1 MPVCSTGL
9 NEELPIGV
17 SLLKKWRKKQLKKND
32 LIKTDSSIF
41 RILSVGD
48 NVLAIDCK
56 KKTMPQFFSYDFF
69 SDSEIINCNSPDY
82 LEFEDLSPADRKIAQ
97 QRYTMIA
104 SAVSVLDDTKQRN
117 LMLENS
123 SKQFGISKQTLRSY
137 LCTYLVYQ
145 DIAALAPKHSKGK
158 ELTQDQKNMRW
169 ALNKFFYTRNQ
180 NSLPTAYTMML
191 KAKYCDDYGKL
202 LPEYPSFNQFRYF
215 YRKHR
220 KMENFFISRDGIKD
234 YQMNNRPLLGDGIQ
248 EFAPSVGTAMLDG
261 TICDIYLVNDK
272 GQLIGRPVLV
282 VACDANTSMCLGYS
296 LSWQGGTYSLQ
307 NLMLNILE
315 DKVALCERMGIHIT
329 ADQWAVN
336 QLPGIMVTDGGSEYK
351 GKTFEQIAELGVSLI
366 TLPPYRPE
374 LKGQV
379 EKLFDLIQKS
389 YKDMLKGK
397 GVIMPDFQERGS
409 HDYRKDAVLTL
420 EEFERIVVRCI
431 VHYNCERVIK
441 SYPYTPEML
450 ENNVNPY
457 ANEIWNWKVEND
469 IGTNLISV
477 SNKEL
482 ILTLLPRTSG
492 KFTKYGLKVNRL
504 RYHAEGYKERYLQG
518 GDVVVAYNPDNCNKV
533 WVKEKD
539 GSFIEFSLIESRFE
553 DMSLDSVQEIQQKQ
567 KELMKDTMRDNY
579 QAKIELMSFIE
590 SVASKPKSSDVQM
603 KDIRAARKSATRK
616 QHKDIGGVIDE

>member
-1 MPVCSTGL
+1 M
-9 NEELPIGV
+9 
-17 SLLKKWRKKQLKKND
+17 KKND
-32 LIKTDSSIF
+32 LIKTESGIF
-41 RILSVGD
+41 RILSID
-48 NVLAIDCK
+48 SNKVLAIDCK
-56 KKTMPQFFSYDFF
+56 KKTMPQFFSFDFF
-69 SDSEIINCNSPDY
+69 SDGEIINCLSPDY
-82 LEFEDLSPADRKIAQ
+82 LNFDELSPVDRKITQ

-104 SAVSVLDDTKQRN
+104 SAVSVLEDVKQRN
-117 LMLENS
+117 LMLDKS

-234 YQMNNRPLLGDGIQ
+234 YQMNNRPLLGDGVQ

-272 GQLIGRPVLV
+272 GQLIGRPLLV

-366 TLPPYRPE
+366 HLPPYRPE

-379 EKLFDLIQKS
+379 EKLFDLIQNS
-389 YKDMLKGK
+389 YKDVLKGK

-469 IGTNLISV
+469 IGTNLISL
-477 SNKEL
+477 SSKDL

-504 RYHAEGYKERYLQG
+504 RYHAEGYKEKYLQG
-518 GDVVVAYNPDNCNKV
+518 GDVIVAYNPDNCNKV

-539 GSFIEFSLIESRFE
+539 GSFVEFSLIESRFE

-579 QAKIELMSFIE
+579 QSKIELMSFIE
-590 SVASKPKSSDVQM
+590 SVASKPKSSDVQI
-603 KDIRAARKSATRK
+603 KDTRAARKSDTRK
-616 QHKDIGGVIDE
+616 QHKNIGGVIDE

>member
-1 MPVCSTGL
+1 M
-9 NEELPIGV
+9 
-17 SLLKKWRKKQLKKND
+17 KKND
-32 LIKTDSSIF
+32 LIKTDSGIF
-41 RILSVGD
+41 RVLSVGD

-69 SDSEIINCNSPDY
+69 NDGGVINSLSPDY
-82 LEFEDLSPADRKIAQ
+82 LEFEDLPPADRKIAQ

-104 SAVSVLDDTKQRN
+104 SAVSVLDNVKQRN

-123 SKQFGISKQTLRSY
+123 AEQFGVSKQTLRTY
-137 LCTYLVYQ
+137 LCAYLVYQ
-145 DIAALAPKHSKGK
+145 DIAALAPKHSKSK
-158 ELTQDQKNMRW
+158 ELTKDQKNMRW

-191 KAKYCDDYGKL
+191 KTKYCDDYGVL

-234 YQMNNRPLLGDGIQ
+234 YQMNNRPLLGDGVQ

-315 DKVALCERMGIHIT
+315 DKVALCEKMGIHIT

-366 TLPPYRPE
+366 HLPPYRPE

-379 EKLFDLIQKS
+379 EKLFDLIQNS
-389 YKDMLKGK
+389 YKDILKGK

-441 SYPYTPEML
+441 SYPYTSEML
-450 ENNVNPY
+450 ENNVKPY
-457 ANEIWNWKVEND
+457 ANEIWNWKVKND
-469 IGTNLISV
+469 IGTNLTSV
-477 SNKEL
+477 SSKDL
-482 ILTLLPRTSG
+482 VLTLLPRTSG

-504 RYHAEGYKERYLQG
+504 RYHAEGYKEKYLQG
-518 GDVVVAYNPDNCNKV
+518 GDVIVAYNPDNCNKV

-539 GSFIEFSLIESRFE
+539 GFFVEFSLIESRFE
-553 DMSLDSVQEIQQKQ
+553 DMSLDSVQDIQQKQ
-567 KELMKDTMRDNY
+567 KEIMKDTIRDNY

-590 SVASKPKSSDVQM
+590 SVASKPTSSDVQI
-603 KDIRAARKSATRK
+603 KDTRAARKSATRK

>member
-1 MPVCSTGL
+1 M
-9 NEELPIGV
+9 
-17 SLLKKWRKKQLKKND
+17 KKND
-32 LIKTDSSIF
+32 LIKTDSGIF
-41 RILSVGD
+41 RILSFD
-48 NVLAIDCK
+48 SNKVLAIDCK

-69 SDSEIINCNSPDY
+69 NDGETINYISSDY
-82 LEFEDLSPADRKIAQ
+82 LDFDELSPADRKIAQ

-104 SAVSVLDDTKQRN
+104 SAVSVLDDVKQRN
-117 LMLENS
+117 LMIEKS
-123 SKQFGISKQTLRSY
+123 AAQFNVSKQTLRSY

-202 LPEYPSFNQFRYF
+202 LPDYPSFNQFRYF

-234 YQMNNRPLLGDGIQ
+234 YQMNNRPLLGDGVQ

-329 ADQWAVN
+329 ADQWDVN

-366 TLPPYRPE
+366 HLPTYRPE

-379 EKLFDLIQKS
+379 EKLFDLVQNS
-389 YKDMLKGK
+389 YKDVLKGK

-431 VHYNCERVIK
+431 IHYNCERVIK
-441 SYPYTPEML
+441 TYPYTPEML

-457 ANEIWNWKVEND
+457 ANEIWSWKVEND

-477 SNKEL
+477 SSKDL
-482 ILTLLPRTSG
+482 VLTLLPRTSG

-518 GDVVVAYNPDNCNKV
+518 GDVVVAYNPDNCNRV

-539 GSFIEFSLIESRFE
+539 GSFVEFSLIESRFE
-553 DMSLDSVQEIQQKQ
+553 DMSIDSVQEIQQKQ

-590 SVASKPKSSDVQM
+590 SVVSKPKSSDVQI
-603 KDIRAARKSATRK
+603 KDTRAARKSATRK
-616 QHKDIGGVIDE
+616 QHKNIGGVIDE

>member
-1 MPVCSTGL
+1 M
-9 NEELPIGV
+9 
-17 SLLKKWRKKQLKKND
+17 KKND
-32 LIKTDSSIF
+32 LIKTDSGIF
-41 RILSVGD
+41 RVLSIGD
-48 NVLAIDCK
+48 KVLAIDCE

-69 SDSEIINCNSPDY
+69 SDGEIINYISSDY
-82 LEFEDLSPADRKIAQ
+82 LDFDELSPADRKIAQ

-104 SAVSVLDDTKQRN
+104 SAVSVLDDVKQRN
-117 LMLENS
+117 LMLDKS

-158 ELTQDQKNMRW
+158 ELTKDQKNMRW

-191 KAKYCDDYGKL
+191 KAKYCDDYGVL

-234 YQMNNRPLLGDGIQ
+234 YQMNNRPLLGDGVQ

-282 VACDANTSMCLGYS
+282 VACDANTSMCLGYY

-351 GKTFEQIAELGVSLI
+351 GHTFEQIAELGVSLI
-366 TLPPYRPE
+366 HLPPYRPE

-379 EKLFDLIQKS
+379 EKLFDLIQNS
-389 YKDMLKGK
+389 YKDVLKGK

-441 SYPYTPEML
+441 SYPYTSEML
-450 ENNVNPY
+450 ENNVKPY

-504 RYHAEGYKERYLQG
+504 RYHAEGYKEKYLQG
-518 GDVVVAYNPDNCNKV
+518 GDVIVAYNPDNCNKV
-533 WVKEKD
+533 WLKEKD

-567 KELMKDTMRDNY
+567 KELMKDTRRDNY

-616 QHKDIGGVIDE
+616 QHKDIRGVIDE

>member
-1 MPVCSTGL
+1 M
-9 NEELPIGV
+9 
-17 SLLKKWRKKQLKKND
+17 KKND
-32 LIKTDSSIF
+32 LIKTDSGIF
-41 RILSVGD
+41 RILSIDG
-48 NVLAIDCK
+48 NKVLAIDCK

-69 SDSEIINCNSPDY
+69 NERETINYISSDY
-82 LEFEDLSPADRKIAQ
+82 LDFDELSPADRKIAQ

-104 SAVSVLDDTKQRN
+104 SAISVLDDVKQRN
-117 LMLENS
+117 LMIEKS
-123 SKQFGISKQTLRSY
+123 AKQFGVSKQTLRSY

-145 DIAALAPKHSKGK
+145 DIASLAPKHSREK
-158 ELTQDQKNMRW
+158 ELTVDQKNMRW
-169 ALNKFFYTRNQ
+169 ALNKFFYTRNK
-180 NSLPTAYTMML
+180 NSLSTAYTMML
-191 KAKYCDDYGKL
+191 KAKYCDDYGVL

-220 KMENFFISRDGIKD
+220 KMENFFVSRDGIKD
-234 YQMNNRPLLGDGIQ
+234 YQMNNRPLLGDGVQ

-296 LSWQGGTYSLQ
+296 LLWQGGTYSLQ

-351 GKTFEQIAELGVSLI
+351 GKTFEQIAELGISLI
-366 TLPPYRPE
+366 NLPPYRPE

-379 EKLFDLIQKS
+379 EKLFDLVQSS
-389 YKDMLKGK
+389 YKDVLKGK

-420 EEFERIVVRCI
+420 EEFERVVVRCI
-431 VHYNCERVIK
+431 VHYNNERVIK

-450 ENNVNPY
+450 ENNIRPY

-469 IGTNLISV
+469 MGTNLISV
-477 SNKEL
+477 FNKEL
-482 ILTLLPRTSG
+482 VLTLLPRTNG

-504 RYHAEGYKERYLQG
+504 RYHAEGYKEQYLQG
-518 GDVVVAYNPDNCNKV
+518 GDAVIAYNPDNCNKV
-533 WVKEKD
+533 WLKEKD
-539 GSFIEFSLIESRFE
+539 GSFVEFSLIESRFE
-553 DMSLDSVQEIQQKQ
+553 DMSFDAVQDIQRQQKQ
-567 KELMKDTMRDNY
+567 LVQNTVRESY

-590 SVASKPKSSDVQM
+590 SIASKPKSSDIQL

-616 QHKDIGGVIDE
+616 QHKDIGGMIDE

>member
-1 MPVCSTGL
+1 M
-9 NEELPIGV
+9 
-17 SLLKKWRKKQLKKND
+17 KKND
-32 LIKTDSSIF
+32 LIKTGSSIF
-41 RILSVGD
+41 RILSAGD
-48 NVLAIDCK
+48 NVLAIDCN
-56 KKTMPQFFSYDFF
+56 KKTKPQFFSFDFY
-69 SDSEIINCNSPDY
+69 SDGETINYISSDY
-82 LEFEDLSPADRKIAQ
+82 LDFDELSPADRKIAQ

-104 SAVSVLDDTKQRN
+104 SAVSVLEDVKQRN

-123 SKQFGISKQTLRSY
+123 AEQFGVSKQTLRTY
-137 LCTYLVYQ
+137 LCAYLVYQ

-191 KAKYCDDYGKL
+191 KAKYCNDYGKL

-220 KMENFFISRDGIKD
+220 KMENFFIRRDGIKD
-234 YQMNNRPLLGDGIQ
+234 YQMNNRPFLGDGVQ

-329 ADQWAVN
+329 VDQWAVY

-366 TLPPYRPE
+366 HLPPYRPE

-379 EKLFDLIQKS
+379 EKLFDLIQNS
-389 YKDMLKGK
+389 YKDILKGK

-441 SYPYTPEML
+441 SYPYTSEML
-450 ENNVNPY
+450 ENNVKPY
-457 ANEIWNWKVEND
+457 ANEIWKWKVEND

-477 SNKEL
+477 SNKDL

-518 GDVVVAYNPDNCNKV
+518 GDVIVAYNPDNCNKV
-533 WVKEKD
+533 WLIEKD

-553 DMSLDSVQEIQQKQ
+553 NMSLDSVQDIQQKQ
-567 KELMKDTMRDNY
+567 KEIMKDTIRDNY

-590 SVASKPKSSDVQM
+590 SVASKPKSSDVEV
-603 KDIRAARKSATRK
+603 KDIRAARKTATRK
-616 QHKDIGGVIDE
+616 QHKNIGGVIDE

>member
-1 MPVCSTGL
+1 M
-9 NEELPIGV
+9 
-17 SLLKKWRKKQLKKND
+17 KKND
-32 LIKTDSSIF
+32 LIKTGSSIF

-69 SDSEIINCNSPDY
+69 SDGDSINCLSPDY
-82 LEFEDLSPADRKIAQ
+82 PNFEDISPADRKIAQ

-104 SAVSVLDDTKQRN
+104 SAVSVLDDVKQRN
-117 LMLENS
+117 LMLDKS

-145 DIAALAPKHSKGK
+145 DIASLAPKHSKGK
-158 ELTQDQKNMRW
+158 ELTVDQKNMRW

-180 NSLPTAYTMML
+180 NSLPTAYTMLL

-234 YQMNNRPLLGDGIQ
+234 YQMNNRPLLGDGVQ

-329 ADQWAVN
+329 ADQWTVN

-366 TLPPYRPE
+366 HLPPYRPE

-379 EKLFDLIQKS
+379 EKLFDLIQNS
-389 YKDMLKGK
+389 YKDILKGK

-441 SYPYTPEML
+441 TYPYTSEML
-450 ENNVNPY
+450 ENNVKPY

-477 SNKEL
+477 SSKDL
-482 ILTLLPRTSG
+482 VLTLLPRTNG

-504 RYHAEGYKERYLQG
+504 RYHAEGYKEKYLQG
-518 GDVVVAYNPDNCNKV
+518 GDVIVAYNPDNCNKV

-590 SVASKPKSSDVQM
+590 SVASKSKPSDVQI
-603 KDIRAARKSATRK
+603 KDTRAARKSATRK
-616 QHKDIGGVIDE
+616 QHKNIGGVIDE

>member
-1 MPVCSTGL
+1 M
-9 NEELPIGV
+9 
-17 SLLKKWRKKQLKKND
+17 KKND
-32 LIKTDSSIF
+32 LIKTDSGIF
-41 RILSVGD
+41 RVLSVGD

-69 SDSEIINCNSPDY
+69 SDGEIINCLSPHY

-104 SAVSVLDDTKQRN
+104 SAVSVLEDVKQRN
-117 LMLENS
+117 LMLDKS

-145 DIAALAPKHSKGK
+145 DIASLAPKHSKGK

-202 LPEYPSFNQFRYF
+202 LPDYPSFNQFRYF

-234 YQMNNRPLLGDGIQ
+234 YQMNNRPLLGDGVQ

-329 ADQWAVN
+329 VDQWAVN

-379 EKLFDLIQKS
+379 EKLFDLVQSS
-389 YKDMLKGK
+389 YKDILKGK

-431 VHYNCERVIK
+431 IHYNCERVIK

-450 ENNVNPY
+450 ESNVKPY

-477 SNKEL
+477 SSKDL
-482 ILTLLPRTSG
+482 ILTLLPRTNG

-504 RYHAEGYKERYLQG
+504 RYHAEGYKEKYLQG
-518 GDVVVAYNPDNCNKV
+518 GDVIVAYNPDNCNKV
-533 WVKEKD
+533 WLKEKD

-553 DMSLDSVQEIQQKQ
+553 DMSLDRVQEIQQKQ
-567 KELMKDTMRDNY
+567 KELMKDTIRDNY
-579 QAKIELMSFIE
+579 QSKIELMSFIE
-590 SVASKPKSSDVQM
+590 SVASKSKSTNVQI

>member
-1 MPVCSTGL
+1 M
-9 NEELPIGV
+9 
-17 SLLKKWRKKQLKKND
+17 KKND
-32 LIKTDSSIF
+32 LIKTDSGIF
-41 RILSVGD
+41 RILSID
-48 NVLAIDCK
+48 SNKVLAIDCK

-69 SDSEIINCNSPDY
+69 SDGENINCLSPDY
-82 LEFEDLSPADRKIAQ
+82 LNFDELSPADRKIAQ

-104 SAVSVLDDTKQRN
+104 SAVSVLDDVKQRN
-117 LMLENS
+117 LMLDKS

-191 KAKYCDDYGKL
+191 KAKYCNDYGKL

-234 YQMNNRPLLGDGIQ
+234 YQMNNRPLLGDGVQ

-296 LSWQGGTYSLQ
+296 LSWQGGTYSLH

-315 DKVALCERMGIHIT
+315 DKITLCEKMGIHIT
-329 ADQWAVN
+329 ANQWDIN

-366 TLPPYRPE
+366 HLPPYRPE

-379 EKLFDLIQKS
+379 EKLFDLIQNS
-389 YKDMLKGK
+389 YKDILKGK

-420 EEFERIVVRCI
+420 EEFERVVVKCI
-431 VHYNCERVIK
+431 VYYNSERVIK

-450 ENNVNPY
+450 EDNIKPY

-477 SNKEL
+477 SSKDL
-482 ILTLLPRTSG
+482 VLTLLPRTSG

-504 RYHAEGYKERYLQG
+504 RYHAEGYKEKYLQG
-518 GDVVVAYNPDNCNKV
+518 GDVIVAYNPDNCNKV

-590 SVASKPKSSDVQM
+590 SVASKPKSSNVEV

>member
-1 MPVCSTGL
+1 M
-9 NEELPIGV
+9 
-17 SLLKKWRKKQLKKND
+17 KKND
-32 LIKTDSSIF
+32 LIKTDSGIF
-41 RILSVGD
+41 RILSIDGHK
-48 NVLAIDCK
+48 VLAIDCK

-69 SDSEIINCNSPDY
+69 NDRETLYSISSDY
-82 LEFEDLSPADRKIAQ
+82 LDFDELSPADRKVAQ

-104 SAVSVLDDTKQRN
+104 SAITVLDDVKQRN
-117 LMLENS
+117 LMIEKS
-123 SKQFGISKQTLRSY
+123 AAQFGVSKQTLRTY

-145 DIAALAPKHSKGK
+145 DIAALAPKHSKEK
-158 ELTQDQKNMRW
+158 ELTVDQKNMRW
-169 ALNKFFYTRNQ
+169 ALNKFFYTRNK
-180 NSLPTAYTMML
+180 NSLSTAYTMML
-191 KAKYCDDYGKL
+191 KAKYCDDYGVL

-234 YQMNNRPLLGDGIQ
+234 YQMNNRPLLGDGVQ

-296 LSWQGGTYSLQ
+296 LLWQGGTYSLQ

-315 DKVALCERMGIHIT
+315 DKVALCERMGIRIT

-379 EKLFDLIQKS
+379 EKLFDLVQSS
-389 YKDMLKGK
+389 YKDVLKGK
-397 GVIMPDFQERGS
+397 GIIMPDFQERGS

-431 VHYNCERVIK
+431 VHYNSERVIK

-450 ENNVNPY
+450 EDNVKPY

-469 IGTNLISV
+469 MGTNLIPV

-482 ILTLLPRTSG
+482 VLTLLPRTNG

-504 RYHAEGYKERYLQG
+504 RYHAEGYKEKYLQG
-518 GDVVVAYNPDNCNKV
+518 GDVIVAYNPDNCNKV
-533 WVKEKD
+533 WVKESD
-539 GSFIEFSLIESRFE
+539 GSFVEFSLIESRFE
-553 DMSLDSVQEIQQKQ
+553 DMSFDAVQDVQRQQKQ
-567 KELMKDTMRDNY
+567 LVQDTVRESY

-590 SVASKPKSSDVQM
+590 SVASKPKSSDIQI

-616 QHKDIGGVIDE
+616 QHKDIGGMIDE

>member
-1 MPVCSTGL
+1 M
-9 NEELPIGV
+9 
-17 SLLKKWRKKQLKKND
+17 KKND
-32 LIKTDSSIF
+32 LIKTGSSIF

-48 NVLAIDCK
+48 NVLAIDCN
-56 KKTMPQFFSYDFF
+56 KKTMPQFFSFDFF
-69 SDSEIINCNSPDY
+69 SDGETINYISSDY
-82 LEFEDLSPADRKIAQ
+82 LDFDELSPADRKIAQ

-104 SAVSVLDDTKQRN
+104 SAVSVLDDVKQRN
-117 LMLENS
+117 LILDKS

-145 DIAALAPKHSKGK
+145 DIAALAPKHSKNK

-191 KAKYCDDYGKL
+191 KAKYCDDYGVL

-234 YQMNNRPLLGDGIQ
+234 YQMNNRPLLGDGVQ

-366 TLPPYRPE
+366 HLPPYRPE

-409 HDYRKDAVLTL
+409 HDYRKDAILTL

-441 SYPYTPEML
+441 SYPYTSEML
-450 ENNVNPY
+450 ESNVKPY

-477 SNKEL
+477 SSKDL
-482 ILTLLPRTSG
+482 VLTLLPRTNG

-518 GDVVVAYNPDNCNKV
+518 GDVIVAYNPDNCNKV

-567 KELMKDTMRDNY
+567 KELMKDTTRDNY
-579 QAKIELMSFIE
+579 QSKIELMSFIE
-590 SVASKPKSSDVQM
+590 SVASKPKSTDVQI

>member
-1 MPVCSTGL
+1 M
-9 NEELPIGV
+9 
-17 SLLKKWRKKQLKKND
+17 KKND

-41 RILSVGD
+41 RILSVCD
-48 NVLAIDCK
+48 SVLAIDCK

-69 SDSEIINCNSPDY
+69 SDGEIINCLSPDY
-82 LEFEDLSPADRKIAQ
+82 LKFEDLSPADRKIAQ

-104 SAVSVLDDTKQRN
+104 SAVSVLEDVKQRN

-191 KAKYCDDYGKL
+191 KAKYCDDYGVL

-234 YQMNNRPLLGDGIQ
+234 YQMNNRPLLGDGVQ
-248 EFAPSVGTAMLDG
+248 EFAPLVGTAMLDG

-307 NLMLNILE
+307 NLMLNISE

-329 ADQWAVN
+329 ADQWDVN
-336 QLPGIMVTDGGSEYK
+336 QPPALWSQMVAQNTRAK
-351 GKTFEQIAELGVSLI
+351 PLN
-366 TLPPYRPE
+366 
-374 LKGQV
+374 
-379 EKLFDLIQKS
+379 KS
-389 YKDMLKGK
+389 
-397 GVIMPDFQERGS
+397 Q
-409 HDYRKDAVLTL
+409 
-420 EEFERIVVRCI
+420 
-431 VHYNCERVIK
+431 N
-441 SYPYTPEML
+441 
-450 ENNVNPY
+450 
-457 ANEIWNWKVEND
+457 
-469 IGTNLISV
+469 
-477 SNKEL
+477 
-482 ILTLLPRTSG
+482 
-492 KFTKYGLKVNRL
+492 
-504 RYHAEGYKERYLQG
+504 
-518 GDVVVAYNPDNCNKV
+518 
-533 WVKEKD
+533 
-539 GSFIEFSLIESRFE
+539 
-553 DMSLDSVQEIQQKQ
+553 
-567 KELMKDTMRDNY
+567 
-579 QAKIELMSFIE
+579 
-590 SVASKPKSSDVQM
+590 
-603 KDIRAARKSATRK
+603 
-616 QHKDIGGVIDE
+616 

>member
-1 MPVCSTGL
+1 M
-9 NEELPIGV
+9 
-17 SLLKKWRKKQLKKND
+17 KKND
-32 LIKTDSSIF
+32 LIKTGSSIF
-41 RILSVGD
+41 RILSAGD
-48 NVLAIDCK
+48 NVLAIDCN

-69 SDSEIINCNSPDY
+69 SDGETINCLSPDY
-82 LEFEDLSPADRKIAQ
+82 PIFEDLSPADRKIAQ

-104 SAVSVLDDTKQRN
+104 STVSVLEDVKQRN

-145 DIAALAPKHSKGK
+145 DIASLAPKHSKGK

-169 ALNKFFYTRNQ
+169 ALNKFFYTRNK
-180 NSLPTAYTMML
+180 NSLSTAYTMML
-191 KAKYCDDYGKL
+191 KAKYCDDYGVL

-220 KMENFFISRDGIKD
+220 KMENYFISRDGIKD
-234 YQMNNRPLLGDGIQ
+234 YQMNNRPLLGDGVQ

-315 DKVALCERMGIHIT
+315 DKVALCEGMGIHIT
-329 ADQWAVN
+329 ADQWDVN

-366 TLPPYRPE
+366 HLPPYRPE

-379 EKLFDLIQKS
+379 EKLFDLIQNS
-389 YKDMLKGK
+389 YKDVLKGK

-441 SYPYTPEML
+441 TYPYTPEML
-450 ENNVNPY
+450 ESNVKPY
-457 ANEIWNWKVEND
+457 ANDIWNWKVEND

-477 SNKEL
+477 SSKDL
-482 ILTLLPRTSG
+482 ILTLLPRTNG

-518 GDVVVAYNPDNCNKV
+518 GDVIVTYNPDNCNKV
-533 WVKEKD
+533 WLKEKD

-553 DMSLDSVQEIQQKQ
+553 DMSLNSVQEIQQKQ
-567 KELMKDTMRDNY
+567 KELMKDTIRDNY
-579 QAKIELMSFIE
+579 QSKIELMSFIE
-590 SVASKPKSSDVQM
+590 SVASKPKSTDVQI
-603 KDIRAARKSATRK
+603 KDTRAAKKSATRK
-616 QHKDIGGVIDE
+616 QHKNIGGVIDE

>member
-1 MPVCSTGL
+1 M
-9 NEELPIGV
+9 
-17 SLLKKWRKKQLKKND
+17 KKND
-32 LIKTDSSIF
+32 LIKTDSGIF
-41 RILSVGD
+41 RVLSVGD

-69 SDSEIINCNSPDY
+69 SDSEIINCLSPDY

-104 SAVSVLDDTKQRN
+104 SAVSVLDDVKQRN
-117 LMLENS
+117 LMIEKS
-123 SKQFGISKQTLRSY
+123 AAQFNVSKQTLRSY

-191 KAKYCDDYGKL
+191 KAKYCDDYGML
-202 LPEYPSFNQFRYF
+202 LPKYPSFNQFRYF

-234 YQMNNRPLLGDGIQ
+234 YQMNNRPLLGDGVQ

-315 DKVALCERMGIHIT
+315 DKVALCEKMGISIT

-366 TLPPYRPE
+366 HLPPYRPE

-379 EKLFDLIQKS
+379 EKLFDLIQNS
-389 YKDMLKGK
+389 YKDILKGK

-450 ENNVNPY
+450 ENNVKPY

-477 SNKEL
+477 SNKDL
-482 ILTLLPRTSG
+482 VLTLLPRTNG

-504 RYHAEGYKERYLQG
+504 RYHAEGYKEKYLQG
-518 GDVVVAYNPDNCNKV
+518 GDVIVAYNPDNCNKV
-533 WVKEKD
+533 WLIEKD

-553 DMSLDSVQEIQQKQ
+553 DMSLDNVQEIQQKQ

-590 SVASKPKSSDVQM
+590 SVASKPKSTDVQI
-603 KDIRAARKSATRK
+603 KDTRATRKSATRK
-616 QHKDIGGVIDE
+616 QHKNIGGMIDE

>member
-1 MPVCSTGL
+1 M
-9 NEELPIGV
+9 
-17 SLLKKWRKKQLKKND
+17 KKND
-32 LIKTDSSIF
+32 LIKTGSSIF
-41 RILSVGD
+41 RILSAGD
-48 NVLAIDCK
+48 NVLAIDCN

-69 SDSEIINCNSPDY
+69 SDGEIINCLSPDY
-82 LEFEDLSPADRKIAQ
+82 PIFEDLSPADRKIAQ

-104 SAVSVLDDTKQRN
+104 SAISVLDDTKQRN
-117 LMLENS
+117 LILENS

-191 KAKYCDDYGKL
+191 KAKYCDDYGQL

-234 YQMNNRPLLGDGIQ
+234 YQMNNRPLLGDGVQ

-329 ADQWAVN
+329 ADQWDVN

-366 TLPPYRPE
+366 HLPPYRPE

-450 ENNVNPY
+450 ENNVKPY
-457 ANEIWNWKVEND
+457 ANEIWKWKVEND

-477 SNKEL
+477 SSKDL
-482 ILTLLPRTSG
+482 VLTLLPRTNG

-504 RYHAEGYKERYLQG
+504 RYHAEGYKEQYLQG
-518 GDVVVAYNPDNCNKV
+518 GDVIVAYNPDNCNKV
-533 WVKEKD
+533 WLKEKD

-590 SVASKPKSSDVQM
+590 SVASKPKSTDVQI
-603 KDIRAARKSATRK
+603 KDTRVARKSATRK

>member
-1 MPVCSTGL
+1 M
-9 NEELPIGV
+9 
-17 SLLKKWRKKQLKKND
+17 KKND
-32 LIKTDSSIF
+32 LIKTDSGIF
-41 RILSVGD
+41 RILSID
-48 NVLAIDCK
+48 SNKVLAIDCK

-69 SDSEIINCNSPDY
+69 NEGDTINRVSSDY
-82 LEFEDLSPADRKIAQ
+82 LDFDRLSPTDRKTTQ

-104 SAVSVLDDTKQRN
+104 SAVSVLDDVKQRN
-117 LMLENS
+117 LMIEKS
-123 SKQFGISKQTLRSY
+123 AKQFGVSKQTLRTY

-145 DIAALAPKHSKGK
+145 DIAALAPKHSKEK
-158 ELTQDQKNMRW
+158 ELTADQKNMRW
-169 ALNKFFYTRNQ
+169 ALNKFFYTRNK
-180 NSLPTAYTMML
+180 NSLSTAYTMML
-191 KAKYCDDYGKL
+191 KAKYCDDYGVL

-234 YQMNNRPLLGDGIQ
+234 YQMNNRPLLGDGVQ

-296 LSWQGGTYSLQ
+296 LLWQGGTYSLQ

-315 DKVALCERMGIHIT
+315 DKVSLCERMGIHIA

-379 EKLFDLIQKS
+379 EKLFDLVQSS
-389 YKDMLKGK
+389 YKDVLKGK

-441 SYPYTPEML
+441 RYPYTLDML
-450 ENNVNPY
+450 ENNVRPY
-457 ANEIWNWKVEND
+457 ANEIWNWKIKND
-469 IGTNLISV
+469 MGTNLISV

-482 ILTLLPRTSG
+482 ILTLLPRTNG
-492 KFTKYGLKVNRL
+492 KFTKYGLKVNSL
-504 RYHAEGYKERYLQG
+504 RYHAEGYKEKYLQG

-533 WVKEKD
+533 WLKEKD
-539 GSFIEFSLIESRFE
+539 GSFVEFSLIESRFE
-553 DMSLDSVQEIQQKQ
+553 DMAFDAVQDIQRQQKQ
-567 KELMKDTMRDNY
+567 LVQDTVRESY

-590 SVASKPKSSDVQM
+590 SVASKPKSSDVQI
-603 KDIRAARKSATRK
+603 KEIRAARKSATRK
-616 QHKDIGGVIDE
+616 QHKDIGGMIDE

>member
-1 MPVCSTGL
+1 M
-9 NEELPIGV
+9 
-17 SLLKKWRKKQLKKND
+17 KKND
-32 LIKTDSSIF
+32 LIKTDSGIF
-41 RILSVGD
+41 RVLSVGD

-69 SDSEIINCNSPDY
+69 NDSEIINCLSPDY
-82 LEFEDLSPADRKIAQ
+82 PIFEDLSPADRKIAQ

-104 SAVSVLDDTKQRN
+104 SAVSVLDDVKQRN
-117 LMLENS
+117 MMIEKS
-123 SKQFGISKQTLRSY
+123 AKQFGVSKQTLRSY

-234 YQMNNRPLLGDGIQ
+234 YQMNNRPLLGDGVQ

-329 ADQWAVN
+329 ADQWDVN

-351 GKTFEQIAELGVSLI
+351 GHTFEQIAELGVSLI
-366 TLPPYRPE
+366 HLPPYRPE

-379 EKLFDLIQKS
+379 EKLFDLIQNS
-389 YKDMLKGK
+389 YKDILKGK

-409 HDYRKDAVLTL
+409 HDYRKDAILTL

-431 VHYNCERVIK
+431 IHYNCERVIK

-450 ENNVNPY
+450 ENNVKPY
-457 ANEIWNWKVEND
+457 ANEIWNWTVEND

-477 SNKEL
+477 SSKDL
-482 ILTLLPRTSG
+482 MLTLLPRTNG
-492 KFTKYGLKVNRL
+492 KFTKYGLKANRL

-518 GDVVVAYNPDNCNKV
+518 GDVIVAYNPDNCNKV
-533 WVKEKD
+533 WLKEKD

-553 DMSLDSVQEIQQKQ
+553 DMSLDSVQEIQRKQ
-567 KELMKDTMRDNY
+567 KELLKDTIRDNY

-590 SVASKPKSSDVQM
+590 SVASKSKPSDVQI
-603 KDIRAARKSATRK
+603 KDTRAARKSATRK

>member
-1 MPVCSTGL
+1 M
-9 NEELPIGV
+9 
-17 SLLKKWRKKQLKKND
+17 KKND
-32 LIKTDSSIF
+32 LIKTGSSIF
-41 RILSVGD
+41 RILSAGD
-48 NVLAIDCK
+48 NVLAIDCN

-69 SDSEIINCNSPDY
+69 SNGEIINCLSPDY
-82 LEFEDLSPADRKIAQ
+82 PNFEDLSPADRKIAQ

-104 SAVSVLDDTKQRN
+104 SAVSVLDDVKQRN
-117 LMLENS
+117 LMLDKS

-191 KAKYCDDYGKL
+191 KAKYCNDYGKL

-234 YQMNNRPLLGDGIQ
+234 YQMNNRPLLGDGVQ

-282 VACDANTSMCLGYS
+282 VACDANTSMCLGYY

-315 DKVALCERMGIHIT
+315 DKVALCEKMGIHIT

-336 QLPGIMVTDGGSEYK
+336 QLPSIMVTDGGSEYK

-366 TLPPYRPE
+366 HLPPYRPE

-379 EKLFDLIQKS
+379 EKLFDLIQNS
-389 YKDMLKGK
+389 YKDVLKGK

-441 SYPYTPEML
+441 SYPYTSEML
-450 ENNVNPY
+450 ESNVKPY
-457 ANEIWNWKVEND
+457 ANKIWNWKVEND

-477 SNKEL
+477 SSKDL
-482 ILTLLPRTSG
+482 VLTLLPRTNG

-518 GDVVVAYNPDNCNKV
+518 GDVIVAYNPDNCNKV

-567 KELMKDTMRDNY
+567 KELMKDTTRDNY

-590 SVASKPKSSDVQM
+590 SVASKSKPSDVQI
-603 KDIRAARKSATRK
+603 KDTRAARKSATRK
-616 QHKDIGGVIDE
+616 QHKNIGGVIDE

>member
-1 MPVCSTGL
+1 M
-9 NEELPIGV
+9 
-17 SLLKKWRKKQLKKND
+17 KKND
-32 LIKTDSSIF
+32 LIKTDSGIF
-41 RILSVGD
+41 RVLSVGD
-48 NVLAIDCK
+48 NSILAIDCE

-69 SDSEIINCNSPDY
+69 NDSEIINCLSPDY

-104 SAVSVLDDTKQRN
+104 SAVSVLDDVKQRN
-117 LMLENS
+117 LMLDKS

-169 ALNKFFYTRNQ
+169 ALNKFFYTRNK
-180 NSLPTAYTMML
+180 NSLSTAYTMML
-191 KAKYCDDYGKL
+191 KAKYCDDYGVL

-234 YQMNNRPLLGDGIQ
+234 YQMNNRPLLGDGVQ

-315 DKVALCERMGIHIT
+315 DKVALCERMSIHIT

-366 TLPPYRPE
+366 HLPPYRPE

-379 EKLFDLIQKS
+379 EKLFDLIQNS
-389 YKDMLKGK
+389 YKDVLKGK

-441 SYPYTPEML
+441 TYPYTPEML
-450 ENNVNPY
+450 ESNVKPY
-457 ANEIWNWKVEND
+457 ANDIWNWKVEND

-477 SNKEL
+477 SSKDL
-482 ILTLLPRTSG
+482 ILTLLPRTNG

-518 GDVVVAYNPDNCNKV
+518 GDVIVTYNPDNCNKV
-533 WVKEKD
+533 WLKEKD

-553 DMSLDSVQEIQQKQ
+553 DMSLNSVQEIQQKQ
-567 KELMKDTMRDNY
+567 KELMKDTIRDNY
-579 QAKIELMSFIE
+579 QSKIELMSFIE
-590 SVASKPKSSDVQM
+590 SVASKPKSTDVQI
-603 KDIRAARKSATRK
+603 KDTRAARKSATRK

>member
-1 MPVCSTGL
+1 M
-9 NEELPIGV
+9 IGV
-17 SLLKKWRKKQLKKND
+17 SLLKWRKQVMKKND
-32 LIKTDSSIF
+32 LIKTGSSIF
-41 RILSVGD
+41 RILSVGV
-48 NVLAIDCK
+48 NVLAIDCE

-69 SDSEIINCNSPDY
+69 NDGETINYISSDY
-82 LEFEDLSPADRKIAQ
+82 LDFDELSPADRKITQ

-104 SAVSVLDDTKQRN
+104 SAVSVLDDVKQRN

-145 DIAALAPKHSKGK
+145 DIAALSPKHSKGK

-202 LPEYPSFNQFRYF
+202 LSDYPSFNQFRYF

-220 KMENFFISRDGIKD
+220 KMENFFISRDGIKG
-234 YQMNNRPLLGDGIQ
+234 YQMNNRPLLGDGVQ

-272 GQLIGRPVLV
+272 EQLIGRPVLV

-315 DKVALCERMGIHIT
+315 DKITLCEKMGIHIT

-366 TLPPYRPE
+366 HLPPYRPE

-379 EKLFDLIQKS
+379 EKLFDLIQNS
-389 YKDMLKGK
+389 YKDVLKGK

-409 HDYRKDAVLTL
+409 HDYRKDAILTL

-450 ENNVNPY
+450 ENNVKPY

-477 SNKEL
+477 LSKDVV
-482 ILTLLPRTSG
+482 LTLLPRTNG

-504 RYHAEGYKERYLQG
+504 RYHAEGYKEKYLQG
-518 GDVVVAYNPDNCNKV
+518 GDVIVAYNPDNCNRV

-539 GSFIEFSLIESRFE
+539 GSFVEFSLIESRFE

-567 KELMKDTMRDNY
+567 KELMKDTTRDNY

-590 SVASKPKSSDVQM
+590 SVASKSKPSDVQI
-603 KDIRAARKSATRK
+603 KDTRAARKSATRK

>member
-1 MPVCSTGL
+1 M
-9 NEELPIGV
+9 
-17 SLLKKWRKKQLKKND
+17 KKND
-32 LIKTDSSIF
+32 LIKTGSSIF

-48 NVLAIDCK
+48 NVLAIDCE
-56 KKTMPQFFSYDFF
+56 KKTMPQFFSFDFF
-69 SDSEIINCNSPDY
+69 SDGETINYISSDY
-82 LEFEDLSPADRKIAQ
+82 LDFDELSPADRKIAQ

-104 SAVSVLDDTKQRN
+104 SAVSVLDDVKQRN
-117 LMLENS
+117 LMIEKS
-123 SKQFGISKQTLRSY
+123 AAQFNVSKQTLRSY

-145 DIAALAPKHSKGK
+145 DIAALAPKHSKEK
-158 ELTQDQKNMRW
+158 ELTVDQKNMRW

-191 KAKYCDDYGKL
+191 KAKYCDDYGVL

-234 YQMNNRPLLGDGIQ
+234 YQMNNRPLLGDGVQ

-307 NLMLNILE
+307 TLMLNILE

-329 ADQWAVN
+329 AKQWDVN

-366 TLPPYRPE
+366 HLPPYRPE

-379 EKLFDLIQKS
+379 EKLFDLIQNS
-389 YKDMLKGK
+389 YKDILKGK

-409 HDYRKDAVLTL
+409 HDYRKDAILTL
-420 EEFERIVVRCI
+420 EEFEIIVVRCI

-441 SYPYTPEML
+441 TYPYTPEML

-477 SNKEL
+477 SSKDL
-482 ILTLLPRTSG
+482 VLTLLPRTNG
-492 KFTKYGLKVNRL
+492 KFTKYGLKANRL
-504 RYHAEGYKERYLQG
+504 RYHAEGYKEKYLQG
-518 GDVVVAYNPDNCNKV
+518 GDVVVAYNPDNCNKI
-533 WVKEKD
+533 WLKEKD
-539 GSFIEFSLIESRFE
+539 GSFIEFSLIESRFK

-590 SVASKPKSSDVQM
+590 SVASKSKSTDVQI
-603 KDIRAARKSATRK
+603 KDTRAARKSATRK

>member
-1 MPVCSTGL
+1 M
-9 NEELPIGV
+9 
-17 SLLKKWRKKQLKKND
+17 KKND
-32 LIKTDSSIF
+32 LIKTDSGIF
-41 RILSVGD
+41 RILSIDGHK
-48 NVLAIDCK
+48 VLAINCK
-56 KKTMPQFFSYDFF
+56 KKTMPQFFFFDFF
-69 SDSEIINCNSPDY
+69 NDGETLNFISSDY
-82 LEFEDLSPADRKIAQ
+82 LDFDELSPADRKIAQ

-104 SAVSVLDDTKQRN
+104 SAITVLDDVKQRN
-117 LMLENS
+117 LMIEKS
-123 SKQFGISKQTLRSY
+123 AAQFGVSKQTLRTY

-145 DIAALAPKHSKGK
+145 DIAALAPKHSKEK
-158 ELTQDQKNMRW
+158 ELTVDQKNMRW
-169 ALNKFFYTRNQ
+169 ALNKFFYTRNK
-180 NSLPTAYTMML
+180 NSLSTAYTMML
-191 KAKYCDDYGKL
+191 KANYCDDYGVL

-234 YQMNNRPLLGDGIQ
+234 YQMNNRPLLGDGVQ

-261 TICDIYLVNDK
+261 TICDIYLINDK
-272 GQLIGRPVLV
+272 GQLVGRPVLV

-296 LSWQGGTYSLQ
+296 LLWHGGTYSLQ

-336 QLPGIMVTDGGSEYK
+336 QLPSIMVTDGGSEYK

-379 EKLFDLIQKS
+379 EKLFDLVQSS
-389 YKDMLKGK
+389 YKDVLKGK

-441 SYPYTPEML
+441 SYPYTPDML
-450 ENNVNPY
+450 ENNIRPY

-469 IGTNLISV
+469 MGTNLISV

-482 ILTLLPRTSG
+482 ILTLLPRTNG

-504 RYHAEGYKERYLQG
+504 RYHAEGYKEQYLQG

-539 GSFIEFSLIESRFE
+539 GSFVKFHLIESRFE
-553 DMSLDSVQEIQQKQ
+553 DMPFDTVQDIQRQQKQ
-567 KELMKDTMRDNY
+567 LIQDTVRESY
-579 QAKIELMSFIE
+579 QAKIELISFIE
-590 SVASKPKSSDVQM
+590 SVASKPKSSDIQI

-616 QHKDIGGVIDE
+616 QHKDIGGMIDE

>member
-1 MPVCSTGL
+1 M
-9 NEELPIGV
+9 
-17 SLLKKWRKKQLKKND
+17 KKND
-32 LIKTDSSIF
+32 LIKTGSSIF
-41 RILSVGD
+41 RILSVGV
-48 NVLAIDCK
+48 NVLAIDCE

-69 SDSEIINCNSPDY
+69 NDSEIINCLSPDY
-82 LEFEDLSPADRKIAQ
+82 PNFEDISPADRKIAQ

-104 SAVSVLDDTKQRN
+104 SAISVLDDVKQRN
-117 LMLENS
+117 LMIEKS
-123 SKQFGISKQTLRSY
+123 AAQFNVSKQTLRSY

-145 DIAALAPKHSKGK
+145 DIAALAPKHSKEK
-158 ELTQDQKNMRW
+158 ELTVDQKNMRW

-191 KAKYCDDYGKL
+191 KAKYCNDYGKL

-234 YQMNNRPLLGDGIQ
+234 YQMNNRPLLGDGVQ

-366 TLPPYRPE
+366 HLPPYRPE

-379 EKLFDLIQKS
+379 EKLFDLIQNS
-389 YKDMLKGK
+389 YKDVLKGK

-431 VHYNCERVIK
+431 VHYNCERAIK
-441 SYPYTPEML
+441 TYPYTFEML
-450 ENNVNPY
+450 ESNVKPY

-477 SNKEL
+477 SSKDL
-482 ILTLLPRTSG
+482 VLTLLPRTSG

-504 RYHAEGYKERYLQG
+504 RYHAEGYKEKYLKG
-518 GDVVVAYNPDNCNKV
+518 GDVIVAYNPDNCNKV
-533 WVKEKD
+533 WLKEKD

-567 KELMKDTMRDNY
+567 KELMKDITRDNY

-590 SVASKPKSSDVQM
+590 SVASKPTSSDIQI
-603 KDIRAARKSATRK
+603 KDTRAARKTATRK